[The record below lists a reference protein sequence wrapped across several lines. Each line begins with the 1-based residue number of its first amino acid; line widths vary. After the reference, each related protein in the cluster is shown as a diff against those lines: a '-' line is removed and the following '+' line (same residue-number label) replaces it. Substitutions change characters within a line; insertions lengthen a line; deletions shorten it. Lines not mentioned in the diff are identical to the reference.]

1 MLFSLLTLAL
11 AICAIYISH
20 QLIDEATSFPL
31 KLIGLFSLVLSLV
44 YSPWLIKLS
53 IVVAIVVT
61 PVCTHQYYLRR
72 IRCPPNCI
80 ARPNCPHVSL

>member
-1 MLFSLLTLAL
+1 MLFSLLTLAI

-20 QLIDEATSFPL
+20 QLIDEVTSFLL
-31 KLIGLFSLVLSLV
+31 KLIGLFSLFLSLV

-53 IVVAIVVT
+53 IVVAIVLT
-61 PVCTHQYYLRR
+61 PVCSHQYYLRR

-80 ARPNCPHVSL
+80 SRPNCRHVSI